1 MGTRHYA
8 GKEMKELYK
17 QKTSGLVNL
26 YKNDYQMLV
35 KTTEELF
42 YPQPSVLLMNTPR
55 TEDGY
60 FIYKFW

>member
-17 QKTSGLVNL
+17 QKESGQINL

-42 YPQPSVLLMNTPR
+42 YPQPSVLL
-55 TEDGY
+55 
-60 FIYKFW
+60 